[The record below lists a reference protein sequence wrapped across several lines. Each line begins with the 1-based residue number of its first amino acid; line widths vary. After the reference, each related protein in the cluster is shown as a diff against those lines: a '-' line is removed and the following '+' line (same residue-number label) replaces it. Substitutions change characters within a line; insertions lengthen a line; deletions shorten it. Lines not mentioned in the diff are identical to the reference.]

1 MPRTGFVSPRVAS
14 RALTSRSPLGK
25 VPVQHV
31 ELTFHFHCVAIDWN
45 PTTPEAD
52 EILHKRGITVLWPS
66 SASQT
71 AMGGHCSVNGTP
83 TRKPSVQTLPPEI
96 ERRDRDR

>member
-1 MPRTGFVSPRVAS
+1 M
-14 RALTSRSPLGK
+14 
-25 VPVQHV
+25 
-31 ELTFHFHCVAIDWN
+31 ELKEVGHVAIDWN

-71 AMGGHCSVNGTP
+71 AMVAT
-83 TRKPSVQTLPPEI
+83 VA
-96 ERRDRDR
+96 